1 MRAPVHLLLPALLA
15 IAACRSDEPTGIVC
29 APTVGRSLQVAVRDS
44 VTGSAIADG
53 ASGVITAPGYR
64 DTLTLLTPGDSLWLA
79 SSRSDAGRFDVRVV
93 RPGYAAWTAHGVEVV
108 GGVCGVQVPTR
119 LQARL
124 QPLH

>member
-1 MRAPVHLLLPALLA
+1 MRALFLPLLPALLA
-15 IAACRSDEPTGIVC
+15 VAGCRPDEPAGVVC
-29 APTVGRSLQVAVRDS
+29 APTFGRSLQVAVRDS

-64 DTLTLLTPGDSLWLA
+64 DTLTLLAPGDSLWLA
-79 SSRSDAGRFDVRVV
+79 SSRNDAGRFDVLVV
-93 RPGYAAWTAHGVEVV
+93 RPGYAAWTAHRVEVV

-124 QPLH
+124 QPLD